1 MGQLHL
7 VLLGWRDP
15 GTATE
20 SKPESRAK
28 PVVEAAVDDGI
39 VHGGAHGQPEERQV
53 DLLDEL
59 AAVDVLLEGA
69 QDEVEV
75 VGQPADGKRHH
86 HQHHGLH
93 ELGQETLRSLRSPDA
108 PRPTS
113 LPEGEG
119 GAPLMP
125 A

>member
-1 MGQLHL
+1 M
-7 VLLGWRDP
+7 
-15 GTATE
+15 
-20 SKPESRAK
+20 
-28 PVVEAAVDDGI
+28 VEAAVDDGI

-59 AAVDVLLEGA
+59 VAVDVLLEGA

-75 VGQPADGKRHH
+75 VGQPADSKRHH

-93 ELGQETLRSLRSPDA
+93 ELVQETLGSLLSPDA
-108 PRPTS
+108 PSPS
-113 LPEGEG
+113 LPEDGG